1 MPVWSQKAPFKGHG
15 SPCRGS
21 PALFSTGTTWFLQLR
36 DQICVLDS
44 AASLRQWE
52 IFFFP
57 LKQTNLP
64 VSYWSN
70 LIVATQ
76 PTHYIFA
83 ILRKAFPEQ
92 GVGSRAQFYFPL
104 NWDTLE
110 IRKAA
115 LSVTGKKPC
124 GMLASPLWEIT
135 NWGTG
140 GEDERRVLDWLPVTG
155 QLWAL
160 TELNLVFSSSRHPER
175 NSSPRTRSRIV
186 LRNPHKTCRLSL
198 AFMGPPMPSQCMAM
212 ALQDSALSLRV
223 TTVFGPSLW
232 LVRGAN
238 FHQILIVT
246 KDLRRFKFWFGSV
259 NDANDSCFIFLL
271 VHKNDT
277 SFFFYCFYLV
287 GGAWRMDLWTTKKGE
302 EEGKKREEL
311 PTKLLQEFTKKN
323 VRTSSQKQPE

>member
-1 MPVWSQKAPFKGHG
+1 MPVWSQKASFKGHG

-110 IRKAA
+110 ISKAA
-115 LSVTGKKPC
+115 LSVTGKQPC
-124 GMLASPLWEIT
+124 GTLAAVRNHQLGKRGGWEESA
-135 NWGTG
+135 G
-140 GEDERRVLDWLPVTG
+140 
-155 QLWAL
+155 L
-160 TELNLVFSSSRHPER
+160 TSGH
-175 NSSPRTRSRIV
+175 RT
-186 LRNPHKTCRLSL
+186 
-198 AFMGPPMPSQCMAM
+198 
-212 ALQDSALSLRV
+212 ALSSYQAQ
-223 TTVFGPSLW
+223 FG
-232 LVRGAN
+232 
-238 FHQILIVT
+238 
-246 KDLRRFKFWFGSV
+246 
-259 NDANDSCFIFLL
+259 FLL
-271 VHKNDT
+271 QPT
-277 SFFFYCFYLV
+277 S
-287 GGAWRMDLWTTKKGE
+287 WE
-302 EEGKKREEL
+302 
-311 PTKLLQEFTKKN
+311 
-323 VRTSSQKQPE
+323 KQFPED